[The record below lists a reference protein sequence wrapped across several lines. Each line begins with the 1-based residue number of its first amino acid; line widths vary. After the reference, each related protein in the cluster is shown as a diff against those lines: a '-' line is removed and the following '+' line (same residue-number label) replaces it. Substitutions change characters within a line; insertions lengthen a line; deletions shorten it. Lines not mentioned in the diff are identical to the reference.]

1 MVEHNLYLEEPPLK
15 QPFLLQKACRNEM
28 PFYNANLFISKN
40 IKITLCLHKFY
51 CLNFADINVLQL
63 NRKPKTFI
71 NKTAYPGGVTALRR
85 FIEANLKYP
94 DAAVRHGIGGTV
106 SLTFDVD
113 YKGKISNIKIK
124 HGLGYGCE
132 EEALRLVK
140 LMKYTS
146 TKNRGMY
153 VVFHETMNIG
163 FNLKKEIEKRNREAI
178 ELEKENAKQQQSN
191 VTVTYNV
198 TKPEQQTDKPSHTI
212 TITLK
217 PNG

>member
-1 MVEHNLYLEEPPLK
+1 M
-15 QPFLLQKACRNEM
+15 
-28 PFYNANLFISKN
+28 
-40 IKITLCLHKFY
+40 
-51 CLNFADINVLQL
+51 

-71 NKTAYPGGVTALRR
+71 NKTGYPGGLTALRK
-85 FIEANLKYP
+85 FIEANLQYP

-113 YKGKISNIKIK
+113 YKGKLSNIKIK

-132 EEALRLVK
+132 EEAIRLIK

-163 FNLKKEIEKRNREAI
+163 FDLKKEIEKRNREAL
-178 ELEKENAKQQQSN
+178 EREKEKAQLPQSN
-191 VTVTYNV
+191 ITVTYNV
-198 TKPEQQTDKPSHTI
+198 TNADQKPVSPSHII
-212 TITLK
+212 TIKLS
-217 PNG
+217 